1 MRKRHYSAMN
11 NFALLKL
18 SGKGIPQDEA
28 GAVQLFEQ
36 AAEHGIPSAKFNLS
50 VCLDLGR
57 GVDQIRDRVTDLL
70 RAADEGIRK
79 R

>member
-1 MRKRHYSAMN
+1 MN

-18 SGKGIPQDEA
+18 SGKGIPQDE
-28 GAVQLFEQ
+28 
-36 AAEHGIPSAKFNLS
+36 AEHGIPSAKFNLS